1 MNILSVLNKLN
12 AEHKKGWRRN
22 AVLFLVSQS
31 ITLFG
36 STLVQMAVVWYVTL
50 STSSGAWTAAFSIC
64 SYLPQFLISIPGGV
78 WADRFSRKRLILSS
92 DLFTALITLAMIV
105 LIPYLSTEPSL
116 LSGLLLMSVLR
127 SLCAGIQT
135 PAVNAAL
142 PQLVPA
148 GQLQR
153 FNGINAALQSFVQFA
168 APAAAGAVLS
178 FGTLRITL
186 LSDIATA
193 IPGIL
198 LLSALPLSGKSPGNF
213 SAESPGNFSTDSSGD
228 LSCRS
233 SGLSH
238 RGSQRFSSALKTGL
252 SYAFSHSPVRRLL
265 ILYGLFVFLCV
276 PAGFLSGLLV
286 SRAYGSSYGYLTAAE
301 LAGFAGMTAGGALM
315 GTWGGFSRKEKTL
328 SAGLVLFGAMTVLMG
343 TTPDFPLYL
352 VFMLVYGIALTAVQT
367 TITTLLQECT
377 DASVRGRVF
386 GMLGS
391 MYSGFLPL
399 GMAVFGPLSD
409 QMPLQWIMT
418 ASGIFLICTGLRVR
432 VSRSSV
438 HVP

>member
-1 MNILSVLNKLN
+1 MNILSVLNRLN

-78 WADRFSRKRLILSS
+78 WADRFSRKRLIISS

-105 LIPYLSTEPSL
+105 LMPYLSTEPSL

-153 FNGINAALQSFVQFA
+153 FNGINAAFQSFVQFA

-178 FGTLRITL
+178 FGTLRMTL
-186 LSDIATA
+186 LIDIFTA
-193 IPGIL
+193 IPGII
-198 LLSALPLSGKSPGNF
+198 LLSAAPLSGEHPGEL
-213 SAESPGNFSTDSSGD
+213 SAESSGNLSG
-228 LSCRS
+228 RS
-233 SGLSH
+233 SGLSRRSSGLSR

-391 MYSGFLPL
+391 VYSGFLPL

-418 ASGIFLICTGLRVR
+418 ASGIFLICTGSWIR

>member
-1 MNILSVLNKLN
+1 MNILSVLNNLN

-105 LIPYLSTEPSL
+105 LMPYLSTEPSL

-178 FGTLRITL
+178 FGTLRMTL
-186 LSDIATA
+186 LIDIATA
-193 IPGIL
+193 IPGII
-198 LLSALPLSGKSPGNF
+198 LLSAVPLSGEHPG
-213 SAESPGNFSTDSSGD
+213 SLSTDSSGD

-238 RGSQRFSSALKTGL
+238 RDSQRFSSALKTGL
-252 SYAFSHSPVRRLL
+252 AYAFSHSPVRRLL

-286 SRAYGSSYGYLTAAE
+286 SRAYGSSYGHLTAAE

-315 GTWGGFSRKEKTL
+315 GTWGGFSRREKTL
-328 SAGLVLFGAMTVLMG
+328 SAGLVLFGTMAVLMG
-343 TTPDFPLYL
+343 TTPDFSLYL

>member
-78 WADRFSRKRLILSS
+78 WADRSSRKRLIISS
-92 DLFTALITLAMIV
+92 DLFTALITLVMIV
-105 LIPYLSTEPSL
+105 LMPYLSTEPSL

-148 GQLQR
+148 SQLQR
-153 FNGINAALQSFVQFA
+153 FNGINAAFQSFVQFA

-178 FGTLRITL
+178 FGTLRMTL
-186 LSDIATA
+186 LIDIFTA
-193 IPGIL
+193 IPGII
-198 LLSALPLSGKSPGNF
+198 LLSAVPLSGEHPGEL
-213 SAESPGNFSTDSSGD
+213 SAESSGNLSG
-228 LSCRS
+228 RS

-391 MYSGFLPL
+391 VYSGSLPL

-409 QMPLQWIMT
+409 LLPLQWIMT
-418 ASGIFLICTGLRVR
+418 VSGIFLICTGLRVR

>member
-78 WADRFSRKRLILSS
+78 WADRSSRKRLIISS
-92 DLFTALITLAMIV
+92 DLFTALITLVMIV
-105 LIPYLSTEPSL
+105 LKPSLSTEPSL

-153 FNGINAALQSFVQFA
+153 FNGINAAFQSFVQFA

-178 FGTLRITL
+178 FGTLRMTL
-186 LSDIATA
+186 LIDIFTA
-193 IPGIL
+193 IPGII
-198 LLSALPLSGKSPGNF
+198 LLSAVPLSGEHPGEL
-213 SAESPGNFSTDSSGD
+213 SAESSGNLSG
-228 LSCRS
+228 RS
-233 SGLSH
+233 SGLSRRSSGLSR

-328 SAGLVLFGAMTVLMG
+328 SVGLVLFGAMAVLMG

-409 QMPLQWIMT
+409 LLPLQWIMT
-418 ASGIFLICTGLRVR
+418 VSGIFLICTGSWIR

>member
-78 WADRFSRKRLILSS
+78 WADRFSRKCLIISA
-92 DLFTALITLAMIV
+92 DLFTALITLVMIV
-105 LIPYLSTEPSL
+105 LMPSLSTEPSL

-148 GQLQR
+148 GQLQH
-153 FNGINAALQSFVQFA
+153 FNGINAAFQSFVQFA

-198 LLSALPLSGKSPGNF
+198 LLSALPLSG
-213 SAESPGNFSTDSSGD
+213 ESPGNFSTDSSGN
-228 LSCRS
+228 LSGRS

-238 RGSQRFSSALKTGL
+238 RDCQRFSSALKTGL

-286 SRAYGSSYGYLTAAE
+286 SRA
-301 LAGFAGMTAGGALM
+301 
-315 GTWGGFSRKEKTL
+315 
-328 SAGLVLFGAMTVLMG
+328 
-343 TTPDFPLYL
+343 
-352 VFMLVYGIALTAVQT
+352 
-367 TITTLLQECT
+367 
-377 DASVRGRVF
+377 
-386 GMLGS
+386 
-391 MYSGFLPL
+391 
-399 GMAVFGPLSD
+399 
-409 QMPLQWIMT
+409 
-418 ASGIFLICTGLRVR
+418 
-432 VSRSSV
+432 
-438 HVP
+438 

>member
-78 WADRFSRKRLILSS
+78 WADRSSRKRLIISS
-92 DLFTALITLAMIV
+92 DLFTALITLVMIV
-105 LIPYLSTEPSL
+105 LMPYLSTEPSL

-142 PQLVPA
+142 PQLVTA
-148 GQLQR
+148 SQLQR
-153 FNGINAALQSFVQFA
+153 FNGINAAFQSFVQFA

-178 FGTLRITL
+178 FGTLRMTL
-186 LSDIATA
+186 LIDIFTA
-193 IPGIL
+193 IPGII
-198 LLSALPLSGKSPGNF
+198 LLSAVPLSGEHPGEL
-213 SAESPGNFSTDSSGD
+213 SAESSGNLSG
-228 LSCRS
+228 RS

-238 RGSQRFSSALKTGL
+238 RGSQRFSSALRTGL
-252 SYAFSHSPVRRLL
+252 AYAFSHSPVRRLL

-286 SRAYGSSYGYLTAAE
+286 SRAYGSSYGHLTAAE

-328 SAGLVLFGAMTVLMG
+328 SVGLVLFGAMAVLMG
-343 TTPDFPLYL
+343 TTPGFPLYL
-352 VFMLVYGIALTAVQT
+352 VFMLFYGIALTAVQT
-367 TITTLLQECT
+367 TITTLLQKCT

-409 QMPLQWIMT
+409 LLPLQWIMT

>member
-1 MNILSVLNKLN
+1 MNILSVLNNLN

-50 STSSGAWTAAFSIC
+50 FTSSGAWTAAFSIC

-105 LIPYLSTEPSL
+105 LMPYLSTEPSL

-178 FGTLRITL
+178 FGTLRMTL
-186 LSDIATA
+186 LIDIATA

-198 LLSALPLSGKSPGNF
+198 LLSALPLSGEHPGEL
-213 SAESPGNFSTDSSGD
+213 SAESSGD

-238 RGSQRFSSALKTGL
+238 RDSQRFSSALKTGL
-252 SYAFSHSPVRRLL
+252 AYAFSHSPVRRLL

-328 SAGLVLFGAMTVLMG
+328 SVGLVLFGAMAVLMG

>member
-78 WADRFSRKRLILSS
+78 WADRSSRKRLIISS
-92 DLFTALITLAMIV
+92 DLFTALITLVMIV
-105 LIPYLSTEPSL
+105 LMPYLSTEPSL

-148 GQLQR
+148 SQLQR
-153 FNGINAALQSFVQFA
+153 FNGINAAFQSFVQFA

-178 FGTLRITL
+178 FGTLRMTL
-186 LSDIATA
+186 LIDIFTA
-193 IPGIL
+193 IPGII
-198 LLSALPLSGKSPGNF
+198 LLSAVPLSGEHPGEL
-213 SAESPGNFSTDSSGD
+213 SAESSGNLSG
-228 LSCRS
+228 RS

-409 QMPLQWIMT
+409 LLLLQWIMT
-418 ASGIFLICTGLRVR
+418 VSGIFLICTGLRVR

>member
-1 MNILSVLNKLN
+1 
-12 AEHKKGWRRN
+12 
-22 AVLFLVSQS
+22 
-31 ITLFG
+31 
-36 STLVQMAVVWYVTL
+36 MA
-50 STSSGAWTAAFSIC
+50 SG
-64 SYLPQFLISIPGGV
+64 
-78 WADRFSRKRLILSS
+78 
-92 DLFTALITLAMIV
+92 
-105 LIPYLSTEPSL
+105 
-116 LSGLLLMSVLR
+116 
-127 SLCAGIQT
+127 
-135 PAVNAAL
+135 
-142 PQLVPA
+142 
-148 GQLQR
+148 
-153 FNGINAALQSFVQFA
+153 
-168 APAAAGAVLS
+168 
-178 FGTLRITL
+178 
-186 LSDIATA
+186 
-193 IPGIL
+193 
-198 LLSALPLSGKSPGNF
+198 
-213 SAESPGNFSTDSSGD
+213 
-228 LSCRS
+228 RS

-252 SYAFSHSPVRRLL
+252 AYAFSHSPVRRLL

-286 SRAYGSSYGYLTAAE
+286 SRAYGSSYGHLTAAE
-301 LAGFAGMTAGGALM
+301 LAGFAGMTAGGTLM

-328 SAGLVLFGAMTVLMG
+328 SIGLILFGAMAVLMG

-391 MYSGFLPL
+391 VYSGSLPL

-409 QMPLQWIMT
+409 LLPLQWIMT
-418 ASGIFLICTGLRVR
+418 VSGIFLICTGLRVR

>member
-1 MNILSVLNKLN
+1 MNILSVLNRLN

-78 WADRFSRKRLILSS
+78 WADRFSRKRLIISS

-105 LIPYLSTEPSL
+105 LMPYLSTEPSL

-142 PQLVPA
+142 AQLVPA

-153 FNGINAALQSFVQFA
+153 FNGINAAFQSFVQFA

-178 FGTLRITL
+178 FGTLRMTL
-186 LSDIATA
+186 LIDIFTA
-193 IPGIL
+193 IPGII
-198 LLSALPLSGKSPGNF
+198 LLSAVPLSGEHPGEL
-213 SAESPGNFSTDSSGD
+213 SSESSGN
-228 LSCRS
+228 LSGRS
-233 SGLSH
+233 SGLSRRSSGLSR

-328 SAGLVLFGAMTVLMG
+328 SVGLVLFGAMAVLMG

-391 MYSGFLPL
+391 VYSGFLPL

-409 QMPLQWIMT
+409 LLPLQWIMT
-418 ASGIFLICTGLRVR
+418 VSGIFLICTGLRVR

>member
-78 WADRFSRKRLILSS
+78 WADRFSRKRLIISS
-92 DLFTALITLAMIV
+92 DLFTALIALAMIV
-105 LIPYLSTEPSL
+105 LMPYLSTEPSL

-153 FNGINAALQSFVQFA
+153 FNGINAAFQSFVQFA

-178 FGTLRITL
+178 FGTLRMTL
-186 LSDIATA
+186 LIDIFTA
-193 IPGIL
+193 IPGII
-198 LLSALPLSGKSPGNF
+198 LLSAVPLSGEHPGEL
-213 SAESPGNFSTDSSGD
+213 SAESSGNLSG
-228 LSCRS
+228 RS
-233 SGLSH
+233 SGLSRRSSGLSR

-391 MYSGFLPL
+391 VYSGFLPL

>member
-78 WADRFSRKRLILSS
+78 WADRSSRKRLIISS
-92 DLFTALITLAMIV
+92 DLFTALITLVMIV
-105 LIPYLSTEPSL
+105 LMPYLSTEPSL

-142 PQLVPA
+142 PQLVTA
-148 GQLQR
+148 SQLQR
-153 FNGINAALQSFVQFA
+153 FNGINAAFQSFVQFA

-178 FGTLRITL
+178 FGTLRMTL
-186 LSDIATA
+186 LIDIFTA
-193 IPGIL
+193 IPGII
-198 LLSALPLSGKSPGNF
+198 LLSAVPLSGEHPGEL
-213 SAESPGNFSTDSSGD
+213 SAESSGNLSG
-228 LSCRS
+228 RS

>member
-78 WADRFSRKRLILSS
+78 WADRFSRKRLIISS

-105 LIPYLSTEPSL
+105 LMPYLSTEPSL

-153 FNGINAALQSFVQFA
+153 FNGINAAFQSFVQFA

-178 FGTLRITL
+178 FGTLRMTL
-186 LSDIATA
+186 LIDIFTA
-193 IPGIL
+193 IPGII
-198 LLSALPLSGKSPGNF
+198 LLSAVPLSGEHPGEL
-213 SAESPGNFSTDSSGD
+213 SAESSGNLSG
-228 LSCRS
+228 RS
-233 SGLSH
+233 SGLSRRSSGLSR

-391 MYSGFLPL
+391 VYSGFLPL

-418 ASGIFLICTGLRVR
+418 ASGIFLICTGSWIR

>member
-64 SYLPQFLISIPGGV
+64 SYPPQFLISIPGGV
-78 WADRFSRKRLILSS
+78 WADRSSRKRLIISS
-92 DLFTALITLAMIV
+92 DLFTALITLVMIV
-105 LIPYLSTEPSL
+105 LMPYLSTEPSL

-142 PQLVPA
+142 PQLVTA
-148 GQLQR
+148 SQLQR
-153 FNGINAALQSFVQFA
+153 FNGINAAFQSFVQFA

-178 FGTLRITL
+178 FGTLRMTL
-186 LSDIATA
+186 PIDIFTA
-193 IPGIL
+193 IPGII
-198 LLSALPLSGKSPGNF
+198 LLSAVPLSGEHPGEL
-213 SAESPGNFSTDSSGD
+213 SAESSGNLSG
-228 LSCRS
+228 RS

>member
-78 WADRFSRKRLILSS
+78 WADRFSRKRLIISS
-92 DLFTALITLAMIV
+92 DLFTALIALAMIV
-105 LIPYLSTEPSL
+105 LMPYLSTEPSL

-142 PQLVPA
+142 AQLVPA
-148 GQLQR
+148 GQFQR
-153 FNGINAALQSFVQFA
+153 FNGINAAFQSFVQFA
-168 APAAAGAVLS
+168 APAAAGVVLS
-178 FGTLRITL
+178 FGTLRMTL
-186 LSDIATA
+186 LIDIFTA
-193 IPGIL
+193 IPGII
-198 LLSALPLSGKSPGNF
+198 LLSAVPLSGEHPGEL
-213 SAESPGNFSTDSSGD
+213 SAESSGNLSG
-228 LSCRS
+228 RS
-233 SGLSH
+233 SGLSRRSSGLSR

-265 ILYGLFVFLCV
+265 ILYGLFIFLCV

-286 SRAYGSSYGYLTAAE
+286 SRAYGSSYGHLTAAE

-328 SAGLVLFGAMTVLMG
+328 SAGLVLFGAMAVLMG

-391 MYSGFLPL
+391 VYSGFLPL

-418 ASGIFLICTGLRVR
+418 ASGIFLICTGSWIR

>member
-105 LIPYLSTEPSL
+105 LMPYLSTEPSL

-148 GQLQR
+148 SQLQR
-153 FNGINAALQSFVQFA
+153 FNGINAAFQSFVQFA

-178 FGTLRITL
+178 FGTLRMTL
-186 LSDIATA
+186 LIDIFTA
-193 IPGIL
+193 IPGII
-198 LLSALPLSGKSPGNF
+198 LLSAVPLSGEHPREL
-213 SAESPGNFSTDSSGD
+213 SAESSGNLSG
-228 LSCRS
+228 RS

-238 RGSQRFSSALKTGL
+238 RDSQRFSSALKTGL

-391 MYSGFLPL
+391 VYSGFLPL

-418 ASGIFLICTGLRVR
+418 ASGIFLICTGSWIR

>member
-1 MNILSVLNKLN
+1 
-12 AEHKKGWRRN
+12 
-22 AVLFLVSQS
+22 
-31 ITLFG
+31 
-36 STLVQMAVVWYVTL
+36 MAVVWYVTL

-105 LIPYLSTEPSL
+105 LMPYLSTEPSL

-168 APAAAGAVLS
+168 APAAAGAFLS
-178 FGTLRITL
+178 FGTLRMTL
-186 LSDIATA
+186 LIDIFTA
-193 IPGIL
+193 IPGII
-198 LLSALPLSGKSPGNF
+198 LLSAVPLSGEHPRN
-213 SAESPGNFSTDSSGD
+213 

-252 SYAFSHSPVRRLL
+252 AYAFSHSPVRRLL

-286 SRAYGSSYGYLTAAE
+286 SRAYGSSYGHLTAAE

-315 GTWGGFSRKEKTL
+315 GTWGGFSRREKTL
-328 SAGLVLFGAMTVLMG
+328 SAGLVLFGAMAVLMG

-352 VFMLVYGIALTAVQT
+352 VSMLVYGIALTAVQT

>member
-64 SYLPQFLISIPGGV
+64 SYPPQFLISIPGGV
-78 WADRFSRKRLILSS
+78 WADRSSRKRLIISS
-92 DLFTALITLAMIV
+92 DLFTALITLVMIV
-105 LIPYLSTEPSL
+105 LMPYHSTEPSL

-142 PQLVPA
+142 PQLVTA
-148 GQLQR
+148 SQLQR
-153 FNGINAALQSFVQFA
+153 FNGINAAFQSFVQFA

-178 FGTLRITL
+178 FGTLRMTL
-186 LSDIATA
+186 LIDIFTA
-193 IPGIL
+193 IPGII
-198 LLSALPLSGKSPGNF
+198 LLSAVPLSGEHPGEL
-213 SAESPGNFSTDSSGD
+213 SAESSGNLSG
-228 LSCRS
+228 RS

-238 RGSQRFSSALKTGL
+238 RGSQRFSSALRTGL
-252 SYAFSHSPVRRLL
+252 AYAFSHSPVRRLL

-286 SRAYGSSYGYLTAAE
+286 SRAYGSSYGHLTAAE

-328 SAGLVLFGAMTVLMG
+328 SVGLVLFGAMAVLMG

-409 QMPLQWIMT
+409 LLPLQWIMT

>member
-36 STLVQMAVVWYVTL
+36 STLVQMAMVWYVTL

-116 LSGLLLMSVLR
+116 LAGLLLMSVLR

-168 APAAAGAVLS
+168 APAAAGAFLS
-178 FGTLRITL
+178 FGTLRMTL
-186 LSDIATA
+186 LIDIFTA
-193 IPGIL
+193 IPGII
-198 LLSALPLSGKSPGNF
+198 LLSAVPLSGEHPRNL
-213 SAESPGNFSTDSSGD
+213 SG
-228 LSCRS
+228 RS
-233 SGLSH
+233 SGLPY
-238 RGSQRFSSALKTGL
+238 RGSQRFSSSLKTGL
-252 SYAFSHSPVRRLL
+252 VYAFSHSPVRRLL

-315 GTWGGFSRKEKTL
+315 GT
-328 SAGLVLFGAMTVLMG
+328 
-343 TTPDFPLYL
+343 
-352 VFMLVYGIALTAVQT
+352 
-367 TITTLLQECT
+367 
-377 DASVRGRVF
+377 
-386 GMLGS
+386 
-391 MYSGFLPL
+391 
-399 GMAVFGPLSD
+399 
-409 QMPLQWIMT
+409 
-418 ASGIFLICTGLRVR
+418 
-432 VSRSSV
+432 
-438 HVP
+438 

>member
-1 MNILSVLNKLN
+1 MN

-78 WADRFSRKRLILSS
+78 WADRFSRKRLIISS

-105 LIPYLSTEPSL
+105 LMPYLSTEPSL

-153 FNGINAALQSFVQFA
+153 FNGINAAFQSFVQFA

-178 FGTLRITL
+178 FGTLRMTL
-186 LSDIATA
+186 LIDIFTA
-193 IPGIL
+193 IPGII
-198 LLSALPLSGKSPGNF
+198 LLSAVPLSGEHPGEL
-213 SAESPGNFSTDSSGD
+213 SAESSGNLSG
-228 LSCRS
+228 RS
-233 SGLSH
+233 SGLSRRSSGLSR

>member
-64 SYLPQFLISIPGGV
+64 SYPPQFLISIPGGV
-78 WADRFSRKRLILSS
+78 WADRSSRKRLIISS
-92 DLFTALITLAMIV
+92 DLFTALITLVMIV
-105 LIPYLSTEPSL
+105 LMPYLSTEPSL

-142 PQLVPA
+142 PQLVTA
-148 GQLQR
+148 SQLQR
-153 FNGINAALQSFVQFA
+153 FNGINAAFQSFVQFA

-178 FGTLRITL
+178 FGTLRMTL
-186 LSDIATA
+186 LIDIFTA
-193 IPGIL
+193 IPGII
-198 LLSALPLSGKSPGNF
+198 LLSAVPLSGEHPGEL
-213 SAESPGNFSTDSSGD
+213 SAESSGNLSG
-228 LSCRS
+228 RS

-238 RGSQRFSSALKTGL
+238 RGSQRFSSALRTGL
-252 SYAFSHSPVRRLL
+252 AYAFSHSPVRRLL
-265 ILYGLFVFLCV
+265 ILYGLFVFLSV

-286 SRAYGSSYGYLTAAE
+286 SRAYGSSYGHLTAAE

-328 SAGLVLFGAMTVLMG
+328 SVGLVLFGAMAVLMG

-352 VFMLVYGIALTAVQT
+352 VFMLFYGIALTAVQT
-367 TITTLLQECT
+367 TITTLLQKCT

-409 QMPLQWIMT
+409 LLPLQWIMT

>member
-78 WADRFSRKRLILSS
+78 WADRSSRKRLIISS
-92 DLFTALITLAMIV
+92 DLFTALITLVMIV
-105 LIPYLSTEPSL
+105 LMPYLSTEPSL

-148 GQLQR
+148 SQLQR
-153 FNGINAALQSFVQFA
+153 FNGINAAFQSFVQFA

-178 FGTLRITL
+178 FGTLRMTL
-186 LSDIATA
+186 LIDIFTA
-193 IPGIL
+193 IPGII
-198 LLSALPLSGKSPGNF
+198 LLSAVPLSGEHPGEL
-213 SAESPGNFSTDSSGD
+213 SAESSGNLSG
-228 LSCRS
+228 RS

-286 SRAYGSSYGYLTAAE
+286 SRAYGNSYGYLTAAE

-409 QMPLQWIMT
+409 LLLLQWIMT
-418 ASGIFLICTGLRVR
+418 VSGIFLICTGLRVR

>member
-1 MNILSVLNKLN
+1 MNILSVLNRLN

-78 WADRFSRKRLILSS
+78 WADRFSRKRLIISS

-105 LIPYLSTEPSL
+105 LMPYLSTEPSL

-142 PQLVPA
+142 AQLVPA

-153 FNGINAALQSFVQFA
+153 FNGINAAFQSFVQFA

-178 FGTLRITL
+178 FGTLRMTL
-186 LSDIATA
+186 LIDIFTA
-193 IPGIL
+193 IPGII
-198 LLSALPLSGKSPGNF
+198 LLSAVPLSGEHPGEL
-213 SAESPGNFSTDSSGD
+213 SSESSGN
-228 LSCRS
+228 LSGRS
-233 SGLSH
+233 SGLSRRSSGLSR

-286 SRAYGSSYGYLTAAE
+286 SRAYGSSYGHLTAAE

-328 SAGLVLFGAMTVLMG
+328 SVGLVLFGAMAVLMG

-391 MYSGFLPL
+391 VYSGFLPL

-418 ASGIFLICTGLRVR
+418 ASGIFLICTGSWIR

>member
-1 MNILSVLNKLN
+1 MNILSVLNRLN

-36 STLVQMAVVWYVTL
+36 STLVQMAMVWYVTL

-78 WADRFSRKRLILSS
+78 WADRFSRKCLIISA
-92 DLFTALITLAMIV
+92 DLFTALITLVMIV
-105 LIPYLSTEPSL
+105 LMPSLSTEPSL

-148 GQLQR
+148 DQLQR

-178 FGTLRITL
+178 FGTLRMTL
-186 LSDIATA
+186 LIDIFTA
-193 IPGIL
+193 IPGII
-198 LLSALPLSGKSPGNF
+198 LLSAVPLSG
-213 SAESPGNFSTDSSGD
+213 ESPGKLSEESSGN
-228 LSCRS
+228 LSGRS
-233 SGLSH
+233 SGLSR

-286 SRAYGSSYGYLTAAE
+286 SRAYGSSYGHLTAAE

-328 SAGLVLFGAMTVLMG
+328 SVGLVLFGAMAVLMG

-391 MYSGFLPL
+391 VYSGFLPL

-418 ASGIFLICTGLRVR
+418 ASGIFLICTGSWIR

>member
-64 SYLPQFLISIPGGV
+64 SYPPQFLISIPGGV
-78 WADRFSRKRLILSS
+78 WADRSSRKRLIISS
-92 DLFTALITLAMIV
+92 DLFTALITLVMIV
-105 LIPYLSTEPSL
+105 LMPYLSTEPSL

-142 PQLVPA
+142 PQLVTA
-148 GQLQR
+148 SQLQR
-153 FNGINAALQSFVQFA
+153 FNGINAAFQSFVQFA

-178 FGTLRITL
+178 FGTLRMTL
-186 LSDIATA
+186 LIDIFTA

-198 LLSALPLSGKSPGNF
+198 LLSAVPLSGEHPGEL
-213 SAESPGNFSTDSSGD
+213 SAESSGNLSG
-228 LSCRS
+228 RS

>member
-1 MNILSVLNKLN
+1 MNILSVLNNLN

-105 LIPYLSTEPSL
+105 LMPYLSTEPSL

-127 SLCAGIQT
+127 SLCARIQT

-178 FGTLRITL
+178 FGTLRMTL
-186 LSDIATA
+186 LIDIATA

-198 LLSALPLSGKSPGNF
+198 LLSALPLSG
-213 SAESPGNFSTDSSGD
+213 ESPGNFSTDSSGS

-238 RGSQRFSSALKTGL
+238 RDSQRFSSALKTGL
-252 SYAFSHSPVRRLL
+252 AYAFSHSPVRRLL

-286 SRAYGSSYGYLTAAE
+286 SRAYGSSYGHLTAAE

-315 GTWGGFSRKEKTL
+315 GTWGGFSRREKTL
-328 SAGLVLFGAMTVLMG
+328 SAGLVLFGTMAVLMG
-343 TTPDFPLYL
+343 TTPDFSLYL

-391 MYSGFLPL
+391 VYSGSLPL

-409 QMPLQWIMT
+409 LLPLPWIMT
-418 ASGIFLICTGLRVR
+418 VSGIILICTGSWIR

>member
-1 MNILSVLNKLN
+1 MNILSVLNRLN

-36 STLVQMAVVWYVTL
+36 STLIQMAVVWYVTL

-92 DLFTALITLAMIV
+92 DLFTALITLVMIV
-105 LIPYLSTEPSL
+105 LMPYLSTDPSL
-116 LSGLLLMSVLR
+116 LSGLLFMSVLR

-168 APAAAGAVLS
+168 APAAAGVFLS
-178 FGTLRITL
+178 FGTLRMTL
-186 LSDIATA
+186 LIDIFTA
-193 IPGIL
+193 IPGII
-198 LLSALPLSGKSPGNF
+198 LLSVVPLSVESHGNL
-213 SAESPGNFSTDSSGD
+213 SAESSGS
-228 LSCRS
+228 LSGRS
-233 SGLSH
+233 
-238 RGSQRFSSALKTGL
+238 
-252 SYAFSHSPVRRLL
+252 
-265 ILYGLFVFLCV
+265 
-276 PAGFLSGLLV
+276 SGLLV
-286 SRAYGSSYGYLTAAE
+286 SRAYGSSYGHLTAAE

-328 SAGLVLFGAMTVLMG
+328 SVGLVLFGAMAVLMG

-391 MYSGFLPL
+391 VYSGFLPL

>member
-1 MNILSVLNKLN
+1 MNILSVLNRLN

-78 WADRFSRKRLILSS
+78 WADRFSRKRLIISS

-105 LIPYLSTEPSL
+105 LMPYLSTEPSL

-148 GQLQR
+148 SQLQR
-153 FNGINAALQSFVQFA
+153 FNGINAAFQSFVQFA

-178 FGTLRITL
+178 FGTLRMTL
-186 LSDIATA
+186 LIDIFTA
-193 IPGIL
+193 IPGII
-198 LLSALPLSGKSPGNF
+198 LLSAVPLSGEHPGEL
-213 SAESPGNFSTDSSGD
+213 SAESSGNLSG
-228 LSCRS
+228 RS

-409 QMPLQWIMT
+409 LLLLQWIMT
-418 ASGIFLICTGLRVR
+418 VSGIFLICTGLRVR

>member
-105 LIPYLSTEPSL
+105 LMPYLSTEPSL

-178 FGTLRITL
+178 FGTLRMTL
-186 LSDIATA
+186 LIDIATA

-198 LLSALPLSGKSPGNF
+198 LLSALPLSG
-213 SAESPGNFSTDSSGD
+213 ESPGNLSADSSGD

-252 SYAFSHSPVRRLL
+252 AYAFSHSPVRRLL

-286 SRAYGSSYGYLTAAE
+286 SRAYGSSYGHLTAAE

-315 GTWGGFSRKEKTL
+315 GTWGGFSRREKTL
-328 SAGLVLFGAMTVLMG
+328 SAG
-343 TTPDFPLYL
+343 YL
-352 VFMLVYGIALTAVQT
+352 VSMLVYGIALTAVQT

>member
-92 DLFTALITLAMIV
+92 DLFTALITLVMIV
-105 LIPYLSTEPSL
+105 LMPYLSTEPSL

-148 GQLQR
+148 SQLQR
-153 FNGINAALQSFVQFA
+153 FNGINAAFQSFVQFA

-178 FGTLRITL
+178 FGTLRMTL
-186 LSDIATA
+186 LIDIFTA
-193 IPGIL
+193 IPGII
-198 LLSALPLSGKSPGNF
+198 LLSAVPLSGEHPREL
-213 SAESPGNFSTDSSGD
+213 SAESSGNLSG
-228 LSCRS
+228 RS

-238 RGSQRFSSALKTGL
+238 RDSQRFSSALKTGL

-391 MYSGFLPL
+391 VYSGFLPL

-418 ASGIFLICTGLRVR
+418 ASGIFLICTGSWIR

>member
-78 WADRFSRKRLILSS
+78 WADRSSRKRLIISS
-92 DLFTALITLAMIV
+92 DLFTALITLVMIV
-105 LIPYLSTEPSL
+105 LMPYLSTEPSL

-148 GQLQR
+148 SQLQR
-153 FNGINAALQSFVQFA
+153 FNGINAAFQSFVQFA

-178 FGTLRITL
+178 FGTLRMTL
-186 LSDIATA
+186 LIDIFTA
-193 IPGIL
+193 IPGII
-198 LLSALPLSGKSPGNF
+198 LLSAVPLSGEHPGEL
-213 SAESPGNFSTDSSGD
+213 SAESSGNLSG
-228 LSCRS
+228 RS

-418 ASGIFLICTGLRVR
+418 VSGIFLICTGLRVR

>member
-78 WADRFSRKRLILSS
+78 WADQSSRKRLIISS
-92 DLFTALITLAMIV
+92 DLFTALITLVMIV

-148 GQLQR
+148 SQLQR
-153 FNGINAALQSFVQFA
+153 FNGINAAFQSFVQFA

-178 FGTLRITL
+178 FGTLRMTL
-186 LSDIATA
+186 LIDIFTA
-193 IPGIL
+193 IPGII
-198 LLSALPLSGKSPGNF
+198 LLSAVPLSGEHPGEL
-213 SAESPGNFSTDSSGD
+213 SAESSGNLSG
-228 LSCRS
+228 RS

-286 SRAYGSSYGYLTAAE
+286 SRAYGNSYGYLTAAE

-409 QMPLQWIMT
+409 LLLLQWIMT
-418 ASGIFLICTGLRVR
+418 VSGIFLICTGLRVR

>member
-105 LIPYLSTEPSL
+105 LMPYLSTEPSL
-116 LSGLLLMSVLR
+116 LSGLLFMSVLR

-178 FGTLRITL
+178 FGTLRMTL
-186 LSDIATA
+186 LIDIFTA
-193 IPGIL
+193 IPGII
-198 LLSALPLSGKSPGNF
+198 LLSAVPLSGEHPGEL
-213 SAESPGNFSTDSSGD
+213 SAESSGNLSG
-228 LSCRS
+228 RS

-252 SYAFSHSPVRRLL
+252 AYAFSHSPVRRLL

-286 SRAYGSSYGYLTAAE
+286 SRAYGNSYGYLTAAE

-391 MYSGFLPL
+391 VYSGSLPL

-409 QMPLQWIMT
+409 LLPLQWIMT
-418 ASGIFLICTGLRVR
+418 VSGIFLICTGLRVR

>member
-64 SYLPQFLISIPGGV
+64 SYPPQFLISIPGGV
-78 WADRFSRKRLILSS
+78 WADRSSRKRLIISS
-92 DLFTALITLAMIV
+92 DMFTALITLVMIV
-105 LIPYLSTEPSL
+105 LMPYLSTEPSL

-142 PQLVPA
+142 PQLVTA
-148 GQLQR
+148 SQLQR
-153 FNGINAALQSFVQFA
+153 FNGINAAFQSFVQFA

-178 FGTLRITL
+178 FGTLRMTL
-186 LSDIATA
+186 LIDIFTA
-193 IPGIL
+193 IPGII
-198 LLSALPLSGKSPGNF
+198 LLSAVPLSGEHPGEL
-213 SAESPGNFSTDSSGD
+213 SAESSGNLSG
-228 LSCRS
+228 RS

-238 RGSQRFSSALKTGL
+238 RGSQRFSSALRTGL
-252 SYAFSHSPVRRLL
+252 AYAFSHSPVRRLL

-286 SRAYGSSYGYLTAAE
+286 SRAYGSSYGHLTAAE

-328 SAGLVLFGAMTVLMG
+328 SVGLVLFGAMAVLMG
-343 TTPDFPLYL
+343 TTPGFPLYL
-352 VFMLVYGIALTAVQT
+352 VFMLFYGIALTAVQT
-367 TITTLLQECT
+367 TITTLLQKCT

-409 QMPLQWIMT
+409 LLPLQWIMT

>member
-78 WADRFSRKRLILSS
+78 WADRSSRKRLIISS
-92 DLFTALITLAMIV
+92 DLFTALITLVMIV
-105 LIPYLSTEPSL
+105 LMPYLSTEPSL

-178 FGTLRITL
+178 FGTLRMTL
-186 LSDIATA
+186 LIDIFTA
-193 IPGIL
+193 IPGII
-198 LLSALPLSGKSPGNF
+198 LLSAVPLSGEHPGEL
-213 SAESPGNFSTDSSGD
+213 SAESSGNLSG
-228 LSCRS
+228 RS

-391 MYSGFLPL
+391 VYSGSLPL

-409 QMPLQWIMT
+409 LLPLQWIMT
-418 ASGIFLICTGLRVR
+418 VSGIFLICTGLRVR

>member
-1 MNILSVLNKLN
+1 MNILSVLNRLN

-78 WADRFSRKRLILSS
+78 WADRFSRKRLIISS

-105 LIPYLSTEPSL
+105 LMPYLSTEPSL

-153 FNGINAALQSFVQFA
+153 FNGINAAFQSFVQFA

-178 FGTLRITL
+178 FGTLRMTL
-186 LSDIATA
+186 LIDIFTA
-193 IPGIL
+193 IPGII
-198 LLSALPLSGKSPGNF
+198 LLSAVPLSGEHPGEL
-213 SAESPGNFSTDSSGD
+213 SAESSGNLSG
-228 LSCRS
+228 RS
-233 SGLSH
+233 SGLSRRSSGLSR

-391 MYSGFLPL
+391 VYSGFLPL

-418 ASGIFLICTGLRVR
+418 VSGIFLICTGLRVR

>member
-64 SYLPQFLISIPGGV
+64 SYPPQFLISIPGGV
-78 WADRFSRKRLILSS
+78 WADRSSRKRLIISS
-92 DLFTALITLAMIV
+92 DLFTALITLVMIV
-105 LIPYLSTEPSL
+105 LMPYLSTEPSL

-142 PQLVPA
+142 PQLVTA
-148 GQLQR
+148 SQLQR
-153 FNGINAALQSFVQFA
+153 FNGINAAFQSFVQFA

-178 FGTLRITL
+178 FGTLRMTL
-186 LSDIATA
+186 LIDIFTA
-193 IPGIL
+193 IPGII
-198 LLSALPLSGKSPGNF
+198 LLSAVPLSGEHPGEL
-213 SAESPGNFSTDSSGD
+213 SAESSGNLSG
-228 LSCRS
+228 RS

-238 RGSQRFSSALKTGL
+238 RGSQRFSSALRTGL
-252 SYAFSHSPVRRLL
+252 AYAFSHSPVRRLL

-286 SRAYGSSYGYLTAAE
+286 SRAYGSSYGHLTAAE

-328 SAGLVLFGAMTVLMG
+328 SVGLVLFGAMAVLMG
-343 TTPDFPLYL
+343 TTPGFPLYL
-352 VFMLVYGIALTAVQT
+352 VFMLFYGIALTAVQT
-367 TITTLLQECT
+367 TITTLLQKCT

-409 QMPLQWIMT
+409 LLPLQWIMT

>member
-64 SYLPQFLISIPGGV
+64 SYPPQFLISIPGGV
-78 WADRFSRKRLILSS
+78 WADRSSRKRLIISS
-92 DLFTALITLAMIV
+92 DLFTALITLVMIV
-105 LIPYLSTEPSL
+105 LMPYLSTEPSL

-142 PQLVPA
+142 PQLVTA
-148 GQLQR
+148 SQLQR
-153 FNGINAALQSFVQFA
+153 FNGINAAFQSFVQFA

-178 FGTLRITL
+178 FGTLRMTL
-186 LSDIATA
+186 LIDIFTA
-193 IPGIL
+193 IPGII
-198 LLSALPLSGKSPGNF
+198 LLSAVPLSGEHPGEL
-213 SAESPGNFSTDSSGD
+213 SAESSGNLSG
-228 LSCRS
+228 RS

>member
-1 MNILSVLNKLN
+1 MNILSVLNRLN

-78 WADRFSRKRLILSS
+78 WADRFSRKRLIISS

-105 LIPYLSTEPSL
+105 LMPYLSTEPSL

-153 FNGINAALQSFVQFA
+153 FNGINAAFQSFVQFA

-178 FGTLRITL
+178 FGTLRMTL
-186 LSDIATA
+186 LIDIFTA
-193 IPGIL
+193 IPGII
-198 LLSALPLSGKSPGNF
+198 LLSAVPLSGEHPGEL
-213 SAESPGNFSTDSSGD
+213 SAESSGNLSG
-228 LSCRS
+228 RS
-233 SGLSH
+233 SGLSRRSSGLSR

-328 SAGLVLFGAMTVLMG
+328 SVGLVLFGAMAVLMG

-386 GMLGS
+386 GMLDS
-391 MYSGFLPL
+391 VYSGFLPL

-418 ASGIFLICTGLRVR
+418 VSGIFLICTGSWIR